1 MCPSMCGNV
10 PVRDAGEPLK
20 SSVPIQTGGASG
32 ATGRGN

>member
-10 PVRDAGEPLK
+10 PVQDADAPSR
-20 SSVPIQTGGASG
+20 SSVRIRTGGASG